1 MPITKCDLT
10 RIDSL
15 NTFYNQISSGL
26 KLPAHFGRNLDALE
40 DALND
45 APGPVEL
52 FWHDAIAA
60 RNDMG
65 EDAFESLTAVLHAV
79 ASNRDDFKVWI
90 GLS

>member
-1 MPITKCDLT
+1 M
-10 RIDSL
+10 
-15 NTFYNQISSGL
+15 
-26 KLPAHFGRNLDALE
+26 
-40 DALND
+40 
-45 APGPVEL
+45 EL

>member
-1 MPITKCDLT
+1 MPVTCELS

-15 NTFYNQISSGL
+15 KTFYAQISQGL
-26 KLPAHFGRNLDALE
+26 ALPAHFGHNLDALE

-45 APGPVEL
+45 VPGPVVL
-52 FWHDAIAA
+52 FWHDAISA

-65 EDAFESLTAVLHAV
+65 EDAFKSLTAVLHAV
-79 ASNRDDFKVWI
+79 ASERDDFKVWI